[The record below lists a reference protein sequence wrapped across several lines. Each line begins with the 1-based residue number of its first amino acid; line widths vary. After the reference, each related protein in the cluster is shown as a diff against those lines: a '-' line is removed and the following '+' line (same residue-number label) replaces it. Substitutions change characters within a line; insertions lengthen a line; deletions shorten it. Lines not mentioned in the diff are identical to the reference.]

1 MKENSRRY
9 LGRFKWRDAAEL
21 RAFLAERYI
30 TAVFKRRNDGEK
42 NGSRF
47 SVATPGPLVFFASMP
62 NRSGGRLKCRSRLL
76 HQQGQG
82 MIREARY
89 EPTETEA
96 EADSA
101 EANEGIQDA
110 AGGCLRW
117 PPYPLGQPVQA
128 RGAGAFRC

>member
-30 TAVFKRRNDGEK
+30 TAVFKRRNDGEKK

-89 EPTETEA
+89 EPTEA

-110 AGGCLRW
+110 ARNC
-117 PPYPLGQPVQA
+117 V
-128 RGAGAFRC
+128 RGATHKMGK